1 MTRFSVIG
9 GYQGSQTYILAAVR
23 GDGDVALGTAIGAAA
38 TASAL
43 GIRLDLLLHQGRPAW
58 KLWFDLEPVVT
69 PELRARMERSI

>member
-23 GDGDVALGTAIGAAA
+23 GDGDVALGTAA